1 MEQPALAM
9 KPPAEVEFLE
19 EARLLIWRPRD
30 ILDEAAVNKILVD
43 LVRREAMA
51 AKPFNRFC
59 DLSAVESF
67 HLTFRYVFHVALHR
81 RLSYAG
87 RGPIKSAFYVTH
99 PEAAHLVKIR

>member
-1 MEQPALAM
+1 MLKYTKTGERAHSRERSDMEQPALAM

-51 AKPFNRFC
+51 PNPFNRFC

-67 HLTFRYVFHVALHR
+67 TLPFPYFFPSSLHPP
-81 RLSYAG
+81 L
-87 RGPIKSAFYVTH
+87 PHT
-99 PEAAHLVKIR
+99 